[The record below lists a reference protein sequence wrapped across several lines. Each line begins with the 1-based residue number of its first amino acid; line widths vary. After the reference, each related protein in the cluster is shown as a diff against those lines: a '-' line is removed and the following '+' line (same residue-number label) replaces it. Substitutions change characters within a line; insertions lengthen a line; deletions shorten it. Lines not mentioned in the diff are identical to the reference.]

1 MTLSF
6 SQTQDATLERSQAV
20 IPKGSQTKVQSIHAE
35 ASNQLKL
42 NFGGYSH
49 QGIRNE
55 NQDAIIVKHPQT
67 RAEHEFKGSVA
78 CIADGVSCSEQGQ
91 KASHTSVM
99 QFITDYYATPE
110 SWSIQRSAQKVLT
123 SLNSWLFN
131 ASYSGLDNEQQLAH
145 NNMVST
151 FSAVILKSNTAHIF
165 HVGDSRIYLVRD
177 GEIQQLTRDHTRKN
191 LVNTHYLT
199 RALGMDNQLNV
210 DYQTVPIKAKDR
222 FILTTDGVHEF
233 VDESDLMEAASNQLD
248 FELATQTVCN
258 KALAKNSKD
267 NVSCLMLEVAQ
278 LPKPSLIEFHE
289 KLATRVIPP
298 VLKLGQMIDQFQ
310 VLEVLYSGTRS
321 HVYRVMQTQTQTEF
335 VIKVPSLQYRDDP
348 AELKA
353 FYNEQWAGM
362 LLNNKR
368 IMKVYPTDE
377 KSQFLYQVC
386 EMVEGV
392 TLRQWMYDNP
402 KPNLPEVRA
411 ILEKIVQGI
420 RVLQRADMVHRDLK
434 PENIMLLPNGDI
446 KLIDLGA
453 VLIRGIEE
461 GLPFEENAV
470 PLGAVN
476 YIAPESIKQNVAT
489 TRSDLFSVGV
499 IGYEMLTGQLPYPEM
514 TPRSLMQSRH
524 HQWQYRPITQHRSDI
539 PAWFDLVLNK
549 ACAEH
554 PTERYGVLGDFIS
567 DLYTPNSKLVK
578 RKTKQPL
585 LDRHPIQFWK
595 VLALLLGL
603 VALVEFGLLIQ

>member
-6 SQTQDATLERSQAV
+6 SQSQTAADTNTSQDAEQ
-20 IPKGSQTKVQSIHAE
+20 GIHPQ

-42 NFGGYSH
+42 NYGGYSH
-49 QGIRNE
+49 QGVRNE
-55 NQDAIIVKHPQT
+55 NQDAIIVKHPKT
-67 RAEHEFKGSVA
+67 RAEQEFKGSVA

-131 ASYSGLDNEQQLAH
+131 ASFSELDDDKQLAH
-145 NNMVST
+145 NTMVST
-151 FSAVILKSNTAHIF
+151 FSAVIIKSNTAHIF
-165 HVGDSRIYLVRD
+165 HVGDSRIYLLRD
-177 GEIQQLTRDHTRKN
+177 GKIQQLTRDHTRKN

-199 RALGMDNQLNV
+199 RALGMDSQLNV
-210 DYQTVPIKAKDR
+210 DYQTLPIQVKDR

-233 VDESDLMEAASNQLD
+233 IDEEDLVEGTNNQHD
-248 FELATQTVCN
+248 FELATQAICN
-258 KALAKNSKD
+258 KALAMHSKD
-267 NVSCLMLEVAQ
+267 NVSCLMIEVTQ

-289 KLATRVIPP
+289 KLTTRVIPP

-335 VIKVPSLQYRDDP
+335 VIKVPSMQYHDDP
-348 AELKA
+348 AQLKA

-377 KSQFLYQVC
+377 RSQFLYQVC

-402 KPNLPEVRA
+402 KPSLPEVRT
-411 ILEKIVQGI
+411 ILEKIIQGI
-420 RVLQRADMVHRDLK
+420 RVLQRADIVHRDLK

-461 GLPFEENAV
+461 GLPVEEDAV

-476 YIAPESIKQNVAT
+476 YIAPETIKQNIAT
-489 TRSDLFSVGV
+489 TRSDLFSVAV

-514 TPRSLMQSRH
+514 TPRSLAQSRH
-524 HQWQYRPITQHRSDI
+524 HQWHYQPITHLRPDL
-539 PAWFDLVLNK
+539 PAWFDLVLQK
-549 ACAEH
+549 ACAEQ
-554 PTERYGVLGDFIS
+554 PTERYSVLGDFIS

-578 RKTKQPL
+578 RKTQQPL
-585 LDRHPIQFWK
+585 LNRNPIQFWK
-595 VLALLLGL
+595 VLALLLGI

>member
-1 MTLSF
+1 MTISF
-6 SQTQDATLERSQAV
+6 SQGQV
-20 IPKGSQTKVQSIHAE
+20 ITPESN
-35 ASNQLKL
+35 NQLTLK
-42 NFGGYSH
+42 FGGYSNK
-49 QGIRNE
+49 GVRDE
-55 NQDAIIVKHPQT
+55 NQDAIIVKHPKT
-67 RAEHEFKGSVA
+67 RAEQELKGSVA
-78 CIADGVSCSEQGQ
+78 CIADGASCSEHGQ

-99 QFITDYYATPE
+99 QFIDDYYATPQ

-131 ASYSGLDNEQQLAH
+131 TSVSNIHPAQQVNH
-145 NNMVST
+145 NALVST
-151 FSAVILKSNTAHIF
+151 FSSVILKSNTAHIF
-165 HVGDSRIYLVRD
+165 HVGDSRIYLLRD
-177 GEIQQLTRDHTRKN
+177 GELRQLTRDHTRK
-191 LVNTHYLT
+191 TMGQKHYLT

-210 DYQTVPIKAKDR
+210 DYQTLPIKKNDC
-222 FILTTDGVHEF
+222 FILTSDGVHEF
-233 VDESDLMEAASNQLD
+233 VDASDLIKAASNQLD
-248 FELATQTVCN
+248 FKHATQTVCN
-258 KALAKNSKD
+258 KALAKNSRD

-278 LPKPSLIEFHE
+278 IPKPSLIEFHE

-310 VLEVLYSGTRS
+310 VFEVLYSGTRS

-368 IMKVYPTDE
+368 IMKVYPSDE
-377 KSQFLYQVC
+377 QSRLLYQVC
-386 EMVEGV
+386 EMVKGV

-411 ILEKIVQGI
+411 ILEKVVQGI

-461 GLPFEENAV
+461 GLPFEEDAV

-476 YIAPESIKQNVAT
+476 YIAPESIKQNVANT
-489 TRSDLFSVGV
+489 CSDLFSVGV
-499 IGYEMLTGQLPYPEM
+499 IGYEMLSGQLPYPEM
-514 TPRSLMQSRH
+514 TPRSLLQSRH

-539 PAWFDLVLNK
+539 PAWFDLVLKK

-554 PTERYGVLGDFIS
+554 PTERYDVLGDFIS
-567 DLYTPNSKLVK
+567 DLYTPNSKLVA

-603 VALVEFGLLIQ
+603 VALVEFGILIQ